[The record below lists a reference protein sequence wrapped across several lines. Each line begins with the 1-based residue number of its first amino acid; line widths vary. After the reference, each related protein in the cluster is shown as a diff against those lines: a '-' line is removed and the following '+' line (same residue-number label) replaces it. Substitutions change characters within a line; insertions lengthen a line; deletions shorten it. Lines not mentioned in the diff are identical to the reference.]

1 MTTTDTAAKP
11 EASGGA
17 ARTVGRVLLGVA
29 IVAAVTGA
37 ATARVILAGER
48 EIAQSTAAL
57 RAGDAHSAA
66 LHARRAAG
74 WYAPGA
80 PHVRVAYDRL
90 IALAIAAEGLGNRE
104 IALLAWNGVR
114 TAAIETQWIVQPHA
128 DELDR
133 ANRAIARISAATPL
147 SLGASAEPAPVIERK
162 YLETLARD
170 EAPRTAWIVA
180 LVVAFAAWVGGA
192 IHLARRALTP
202 SGRVL
207 WAKALPGIAAIALGA
222 LVWIL
227 AYWRA

>member
-1 MTTTDTAAKP
+1 VTITDTSKP
-11 EASGGA
+11 EASA
-17 ARTVGRVLLGVA
+17 ASSTAGRVILGIALVA
-29 IVAAVTGA
+29 VVAGA
-37 ATARVILAGER
+37 GTARVVAAGER

-57 RAGDAHSAA
+57 RAGDPHAAA

-90 IALAIAAEGLGNRE
+90 IALATAAEGLGNRE
-104 IALLAWNGVR
+104 IALFAWNGVR
-114 TAAIETQWIVQPHA
+114 TAAIETKWIVQPHA
-128 DELDR
+128 EDLER

-147 SLGASAEPAPVIERK
+147 PLGANAEPAPILERK

-207 WAKALPGIAAIALGA
+207 WGKALPGIVAIALGA
-222 LVWIL
+222 LLWIL

>member
-1 MTTTDTAAKP
+1 VTIKDTSRPDDPAASSV
-11 EASGGA
+11 A
-17 ARTVGRVLLGVA
+17 GRILLGIALIAV
-29 IVAAVTGA
+29 VTGA

-48 EIAQSTAAL
+48 EIAHSTAAL
-57 RAGDAHSAA
+57 RAGDPHAAA

-90 IALAIAAEGLGNRE
+90 SALATAAEGLGNRD
-104 IALLAWNGVR
+104 IALFAWNGVR
-114 TAAIETQWIVQPHA
+114 TAAIETKWIVQPHA
-128 DELDR
+128 DDLER

-147 SLGASAEPAPVIERK
+147 PLGANAEPAPVIERK

-170 EAPRTAWIVA
+170 EAPRTGWIAA
-180 LVVAFAAWVGGA
+180 LVVAFAAWIGGA
-192 IHLARRALTP
+192 VHLARRALTP

-207 WAKALPGIAAIALGA
+207 WAKALPGIVAIALGA
-222 LVWIL
+222 AVWLL

>member
-1 MTTTDTAAKP
+1 VTITDTSKP
-11 EASGGA
+11 EVSAASSTA
-17 ARTVGRVLLGVA
+17 GRVILGIALVA
-29 IVAAVTGA
+29 VVTGA
-37 ATARVILAGER
+37 ATARVVAAGER

-57 RAGDAHSAA
+57 RAGDPHAAA

-90 IALAIAAEGLGNRE
+90 IALATAAEGLGNRE
-104 IALLAWNGVR
+104 IALFAWNGVR
-114 TAAIETQWIVQPHA
+114 TAAIETKWIVQPHA
-128 DELDR
+128 EDLER
-133 ANRAIARISAATPL
+133 ANRAIARMSAATPL
-147 SLGASAEPAPVIERK
+147 PLGASAEPAPVLERK

-170 EAPRTAWIVA
+170 EAPRTAWITA
-180 LVVAFAAWVGGA
+180 LVVAFAAWVLGA

-207 WAKALPGIAAIALGA
+207 WGKALPGIVAIALGA
-222 LVWIL
+222 LLWIL

>member
-1 MTTTDTAAKP
+1 MTITDTSKP
-11 EASGGA
+11 EASA
-17 ARTVGRVLLGVA
+17 ASSTAGRVILGIALVA
-29 IVAAVTGA
+29 VVTGA
-37 ATARVILAGER
+37 ATARVVAAGER

-57 RAGDAHSAA
+57 RAGDPHAAA

-90 IALAIAAEGLGNRE
+90 IALATAAEGLGNRE
-104 IALLAWNGVR
+104 IALFAWNGVR
-114 TAAIETQWIVQPHA
+114 TAAIETKWIVQPHA
-128 DELDR
+128 EDLER

-147 SLGASAEPAPVIERK
+147 PLGANAEPAPVLERK

-170 EAPRTAWIVA
+170 EAPRTAWIAA

-192 IHLARRALTP
+192 IHLGRRALTP

-207 WAKALPGIAAIALGA
+207 WGKALPGIVAIALGA
-222 LVWIL
+222 LLWIL

>member
-1 MTTTDTAAKP
+1 VTITDTSKPQTPGASHAATRVIL
-11 EASGGA
+11 GIA
-17 ARTVGRVLLGVA
+17 AVA
-29 IVAAVTGA
+29 VVTGA
-37 ATARVILAGER
+37 ATIRVILAGER

-57 RAGDAHSAA
+57 RAGDPHAAA

-90 IALAIAAEGLGNRE
+90 IALATAAEGLGNRE
-104 IALLAWNGVR
+104 VALFAWNGVR
-114 TAAIETQWIVQPHA
+114 TAAVETKWIVQPHA
-128 DELDR
+128 DDLER

-147 SLGASAEPAPVIERK
+147 PLGANAEPAPVIERK

-170 EAPRTAWIVA
+170 ETPRTGWIVA
-180 LVVAFAAWVGGA
+180 LVAAFAAWAGGA

-207 WAKALPGIAAIALGA
+207 WSKALPGIAAIVLGA